1 MPLFFKF
8 LFFLSLYLNIFAKK
22 KGRYVIKVGSYVSNF
37 SKNQSKNKGPQKVN
51 PASPVFLEV
60 LFQWLDIVVEAEGA
74 HGEQY
79 VFPVDCLS
87 LLSLWKSTIFDQV

>member
-1 MPLFFKF
+1 M
-8 LFFLSLYLNIFAKK
+8 
-22 KGRYVIKVGSYVSNF
+22 
-37 SKNQSKNKGPQKVN
+37 N